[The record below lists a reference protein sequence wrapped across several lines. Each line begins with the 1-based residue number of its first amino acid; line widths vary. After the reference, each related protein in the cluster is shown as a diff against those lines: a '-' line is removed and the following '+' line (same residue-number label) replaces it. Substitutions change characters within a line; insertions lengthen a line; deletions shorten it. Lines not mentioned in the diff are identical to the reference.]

1 MIGLGLGNLFVGPI
15 SDSIGRKKPL
25 VISMIIFALASL
37 ELSSLKIFGLWYFLD
52 SCKASLEVSTV
63 ISRAIASDM
72 YRGNELTK
80 FLALLMLVNGVAPVI
95 APL

>member
-37 ELSSLKIFGLWYFLD
+37 GIVFVENI
-52 SCKASLEVSTV
+52 
-63 ISRAIASDM
+63 
-72 YRGNELTK
+72 
-80 FLALLMLVNGVAPVI
+80 
-95 APL
+95 

>member
-37 ELSSLKIFGLWYFLD
+37 GIVFVENIWIMVFL
-52 SCKASLEVSTV
+52 
-63 ISRAIASDM
+63 
-72 YRGNELTK
+72 
-80 FLALLMLVNGVAPVI
+80 
-95 APL
+95 

>member
-52 SCKASLEVSTV
+52 SCKASLEVLEQLYQERLLV
-63 ISRAIASDM
+63 ICIV
-72 YRGNELTK
+72 K
-80 FLALLMLVNGVAPVI
+80 
-95 APL
+95 